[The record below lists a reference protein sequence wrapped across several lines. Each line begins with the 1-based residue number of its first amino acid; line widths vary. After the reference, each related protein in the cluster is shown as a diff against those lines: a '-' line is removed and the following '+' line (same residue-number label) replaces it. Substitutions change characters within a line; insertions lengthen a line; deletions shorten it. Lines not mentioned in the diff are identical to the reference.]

1 MRPLLLL
8 QRMGKGLP
16 LSVLITGEYGCCV
29 PGMIGLLLV
38 NWLQPGAGVDPA
50 AAQAMLAQGV
60 VLKDGPTGTTWEV
73 AA

>member
-1 MRPLLLL
+1 
-8 QRMGKGLP
+8 
-16 LSVLITGEYGCCV
+16 
-29 PGMIGLLLV
+29 MIGLLLV